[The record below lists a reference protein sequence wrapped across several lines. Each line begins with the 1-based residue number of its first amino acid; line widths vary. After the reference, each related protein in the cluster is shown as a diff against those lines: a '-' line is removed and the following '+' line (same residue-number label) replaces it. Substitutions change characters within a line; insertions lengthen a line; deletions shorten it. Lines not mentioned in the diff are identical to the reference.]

1 MTTDATFI
9 YAFMSFVQ
17 SACACPTRWR
27 TIAPS
32 LTTGCL
38 HKHTKPLLSVN
49 FPGTTQR
56 SAQHQ
61 QDMHSAHTTA
71 HAVTR
76 RVHVASFHAFLLLLL
91 PVSSSCFCF
100 PNPLCLVFMLQKV
113 RKRMLKIAHVFQLE
127 MWITPKSLLFS
138 GSCFCPS
145 LRAYDVC
152 ASYAAS
158 YG

>member
-32 LTTGCL
+32 LTTGRL

-76 RVHVASFHAFLLLLL
+76 RVHVASFHAFLFLLL

-113 RKRMLKIAHVFQLE
+113 RGSISGSKLGFHVF
-127 MWITPKSLLFS
+127 
-138 GSCFCPS
+138 
-145 LRAYDVC
+145 
-152 ASYAAS
+152 
-158 YG
+158 